1 MKFHDPQ
8 RITFRLPGDTHET
21 TFWYM
26 LYEVT
31 NSTGR
36 DVEFFPSFRLVT
48 DTLQVVTAGDDI
60 SPSVY
65 DAIAARHKREFPFFA
80 PPTKVT
86 GLLLQGRENARA
98 SAAVFRMFDKE
109 ASAFTVYGAGFS
121 GDMDRVPNP
130 SFDTTKEESEKNQRL
145 VLDEKIEL
153 ARTNLLDARTNHK
166 KAERLYK
173 DMLKSPGDDCDPAVE
188 YTHASA
194 SHASFR
200 RSAIRTDPA
209 LLYSSRH
216 LGDPIR
222 CRESRP

>member
-1 MKFHDPQ
+1 MVCFASVALWGAVSATPPGWRLDVKFHDPQ

-21 TFWYM
+21 TFWYL
-26 LYEVT
+26 LYEVN

-86 GLLLQGRENARA
+86 GQLLQGRENARA

-130 SFDTTKEESEKNQRL
+130 SFDTTKEESEANPRFFMLRGTLAL
-145 VLDEKIEL
+145 VYDL
-153 ARTNLLDARTNHK
+153 
-166 KAERLYK
+166 
-173 DMLKSPGDDCDPAVE
+173 PGDAE
-188 YTHASA
+188 TRQRAK
-194 SHASFR
+194 
-200 RSAIRTDPA
+200 
-209 LLYSSRH
+209 
-216 LGDPIR
+216 PIR
-222 CRESRP
+222 RTRKWVMR